1 MIIRG
6 HHLLCMLGFKGLGYN
21 EEFIKNMDKIVKKL
35 KNDDDVLIKL
45 VDSVDNICEKC
56 PHNFFGVCKNEHH
69 KDSIREMDNAV
80 LNILNIKSGTS
91 MKYHDIKARIKLLM
105 TEEAMDDICCNCT
118 WREYGYCIDGLKKL
132 NKSSMFY

>member
-1 MIIRG
+1 M
-6 HHLLCMLGFKGLGYN
+6 CMLGFKGLGYDR
-21 EEFIKNMDKIVKKL
+21 EFTKNMDKIVKKL
-35 KNDDDVLIKL
+35 KSDDDVLIKL

-56 PHNFFGVCKNEHH
+56 PNNVSGVCKNEHH

-105 TEEAMDDICCNCT
+105 TEEAMDDICCNCA
-118 WREYGYCIDGLKKL
+118 WREYGYCIDGLKNLK
-132 NKSSMFY
+132 